1 MIMIMIIIII
11 IIRMIIII
19 IMIPLVGSSVEY
31 FETTSGSNRTSTS
44 IDDRRPIKR
53 VRSKNSVS

>member
-1 MIMIMIIIII
+1 MI

-19 IMIPLVGSSVEY
+19 MIIMAIMIPLVGSSVEY